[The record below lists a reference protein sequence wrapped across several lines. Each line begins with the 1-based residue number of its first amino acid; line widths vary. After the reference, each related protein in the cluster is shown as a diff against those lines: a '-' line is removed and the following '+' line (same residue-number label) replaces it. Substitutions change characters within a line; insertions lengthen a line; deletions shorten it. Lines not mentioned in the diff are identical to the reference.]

1 MLTIRYPDLV
11 DLVTGLSFRQGLRQG
26 PLSDHGNGD
35 GDGVHESVIGSMRYH
50 AGDTP
55 CMGEIWGRPR
65 AHGGNVSRKA
75 STSPVSVRADHDKAV
90 PRLVLFAHGKGDDSA
105 MNRQHQESAW

>member
-26 PLSDHGNGD
+26 PVSDRGD
-35 GDGVHESVIGSMRYH
+35 GDGVHESVIRSMRHH

-55 CMGEIWGRPR
+55 CMGETWGRPR
-65 AHGGNVSRKA
+65 AAGGNLPRKA
-75 STSPVSVRADHDKAV
+75 SASPVSVRADHDEAV